1 MQAPNVTLRFLVD
14 EIAQSAAGAILKK
27 IQAVSADS
35 FRFKLYTPQG
45 SRDLIVSPY
54 ALFWCDYRLVTTD
67 DNRGFVEFL
76 KSRIEG
82 KKIRAVTQHAN
93 DRVLVLSFD
102 GYSLV
107 LELLAPPNIILV
119 DDAGVTAGCL
129 RRDAQKNRTI
139 WPKKPY
145 AFPSS
150 NPLPS
155 GVGAE
160 EFHQGLV
167 AADKPLVQAL
177 LSQYNLFPLLAEE
190 AVAAAGLPNA
200 AADTLTRAQTG
211 KLYATLCAFEHLPP
225 APQTVPYRNDTLLLP
240 FALQQVFARSGLVP
254 VPHPDF
260 STPVSDD
267 FVARLSALTHADATS
282 DVSKRGKA
290 LQKSADQLKESD
302 AKFTAQVAENQ
313 KKGEW
318 LYTNYVEVNDLFH
331 ALVSARAKKLSD
343 AQVVSA
349 LQSREK
355 TIGRF
360 VAEVNL
366 KNRRVVLDVPDASA
380 DGSKTIKTK
389 K

>member
-1 MQAPNVTLRFLVD
+1 
-14 EIAQSAAGAILKK
+14 
-27 IQAVSADS
+27 
-35 FRFKLYTPQG
+35 
-45 SRDLIVSPY
+45 
-54 ALFWCDYRLVTTD
+54 
-67 DNRGFVEFL
+67 
-76 KSRIEG
+76 
-82 KKIRAVTQHAN
+82 
-93 DRVLVLSFD
+93 
-102 GYSLV
+102 
-107 LELLAPPNIILV
+107 
-119 DDAGVTAGCL
+119 
-129 RRDAQKNRTI
+129 
-139 WPKKPY
+139 
-145 AFPSS
+145 
-150 NPLPS
+150 
-155 GVGAE
+155 
-160 EFHQGLV
+160 
-167 AADKPLVQAL
+167 
-177 LSQYNLFPLLAEE
+177 
-190 AVAAAGLPNA
+190 
-200 AADTLTRAQTG
+200 
-211 KLYATLCAFEHLPP
+211 
-225 APQTVPYRNDTLLLP
+225 
-240 FALQQVFARSGLVP
+240 
-254 VPHPDF
+254 
-260 STPVSDD
+260 VSDD